1 MLDGIALTGCYLEQ
15 FRLDFGDHSSHFCG
29 RTGPEHEAVTP
40 VFVVWLVR
48 VFKVRE
54 DLVDRDAWEI
64 GGQEFRLLLLIAVGP
79 VVVVGGL
86 DLLLQIF
93 EQEDRYYVWKRVL
106 TGSFL
111 QFSIKPS

>member
-1 MLDGIALTGCYLEQ
+1 
-15 FRLDFGDHSSHFCG
+15 
-29 RTGPEHEAVTP
+29 
-40 VFVVWLVR
+40 
-48 VFKVRE
+48 
-54 DLVDRDAWEI
+54 
-64 GGQEFRLLLLIAVGP
+64 LLLIAVGP

>member
-40 VFVVWLVR
+40 VFVVWLTR
-48 VFKVRE
+48 IFEIRE
-54 DLVDRDAWEI
+54 DLVDCDAGEV
-64 GGQEFRLLLLIAVGP
+64 GGQQFRLLLRVAVGP
-79 VVVVGGL
+79 MVVVGGL
-86 DLLLQIF
+86 DLVLRMF
-93 EQEDRYYVWKRVL
+93 EQEAGKMENLVL

-111 QFSIKPS
+111 QFSIRPS